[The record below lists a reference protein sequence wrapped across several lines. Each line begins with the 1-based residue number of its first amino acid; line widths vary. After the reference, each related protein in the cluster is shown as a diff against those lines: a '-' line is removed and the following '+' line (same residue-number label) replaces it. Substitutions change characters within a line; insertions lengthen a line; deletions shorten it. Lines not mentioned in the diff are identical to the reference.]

1 MSGQRTI
8 DRPKVRKRSGPSIVW
23 LIPVV
28 TLLVGGWLI
37 VKTISERGPEAT
49 IAFRTAEGIE
59 AGKTM
64 VKYKDVDIGMVESI
78 QFSGDFSNVVLTVR
92 FNHGTDHFLRRNTR
106 FWVVRPQLSLRGAR
120 GLGTLLSGSHIEID
134 PGPGAPQTHFIGL
147 EQQPLITADE
157 LGRQVMLVTD
167 HLGSID
173 AGSPI
178 YYRGILAGEV
188 LGHELGSDRRTI
200 YIPAFIR
207 APYDQLIRGNTRF
220 WNVSGM
226 ELSMGADGPSMKI
239 ESVLALL
246 YGGISFD
253 TPPSLGQPD
262 DAAEDLVF
270 ALYRDQRSIAD
281 QAFTRKLNFVMYF
294 ESSVRGLSIGAPVE
308 FKGIRIG
315 TVLDV
320 RLEVNPEDA
329 SFRIPVLVE
338 VEPERIIDSTT
349 STVDP
354 EQVLQGLV
362 ERGLRAKLQTGSLL
376 TGQLYVELNMY
387 PDSELVVRGDGR
399 VPYPELPTVGGG
411 FESIL
416 ASVESFVGQL
426 EGIDIN
432 AIGMRLA
439 GTLEGTERIF
449 NSPEMQQII
458 VDLEA
463 SMGSLRNILR
473 QVDESNVDQAIEAA
487 RGVLRNIELLLQP
500 SAPLHYNAVRVT
512 NELEETARAIRA
524 LVELL
529 ERRPQALIFG
539 PGKEE

>member
-8 DRPKVRKRSGPSIVW
+8 ERPKVRKRSGPSIVW

-28 TLLVGGWLI
+28 TLIVGGWLI

-49 IAFRTAEGIE
+49 ISFRTAEGIE

-64 VKYKDVDIGMVESI
+64 VKYKDVDIGMVEAI
-78 QFSGDFSNVVLTVR
+78 RFSEDFSNVVLTVR

-134 PGPGAPQTHFIGL
+134 PGPGAPQRHFVGL

-157 LGRQVMLVTD
+157 AGLQIMLVSD
-167 HLGSID
+167 NLGSID

-226 ELSMGADGPSMKI
+226 EVSMGADGPSLKM

-246 YGGISFD
+246 YGGIAFD

-262 DAAEDLVF
+262 DSPEDLVF
-270 ALYRDQRSIAD
+270 PLHSGRESIESL
-281 QAFTRKLNFVMYF
+281 AFTRKLNFVMYF
-294 ESSVRGLSIGAPVE
+294 DSSVRGLSVGAPVE

-329 SFRIPVLVE
+329 SFLIPVLVE
-338 VEPERIIDSTT
+338 VEPERIHRP
-349 STVDP
+349 VGQCGGP
-354 EQVLQGLV
+354 GAGAAEP
-362 ERGLRAKLQTGSLL
+362 RGARPARTAADRQPADRPAVRRAQHVSGFGEWCCAPTAACHI
-376 TGQLYVELNMY
+376 
-387 PDSELVVRGDGR
+387 
-399 VPYPELPTVGGG
+399 PELPTSHGW
-411 FESIL
+411 L
-416 ASVESFVGQL
+416 
-426 EGIDIN
+426 
-432 AIGMRLA
+432 R
-439 GTLEGTERIF
+439 ER
-449 NSPEMQQII
+449 SWRRWRT
-458 VDLEA
+458 V
-463 SMGSLRNILR
+463 
-473 QVDESNVDQAIEAA
+473 
-487 RGVLRNIELLLQP
+487 
-500 SAPLHYNAVRVT
+500 
-512 NELEETARAIRA
+512 
-524 LVELL
+524 
-529 ERRPQALIFG
+529 RRPAG
-539 PGKEE
+539 